1 MANGGTPTVT
11 TQTVRPHADVVA
23 RRMGDAVVLIH
34 LGTNRIYELNATG
47 ARIWELL
54 VEGRSVEEIEKTLS
68 TEFEAGGVD
77 LGAEIARLIDLV
89 RTEKLVDV
97 GHGA

>member
-1 MANGGTPTVT
+1 
-11 TQTVRPHADVVA
+11 
-23 RRMGDAVVLIH
+23 MGDAVVLIH

-54 VEGRSVEEIEKTLS
+54 VEGRSVEEIEEILS
-68 TEFEAGGVD
+68 TEFEAAGVD

>member
-1 MANGGTPTVT
+1 
-11 TQTVRPHADVVA
+11 
-23 RRMGDAVVLIH
+23 MGNAVVLIH

-68 TEFEAGGVD
+68 TEFEAAGVD

>member
-1 MANGGTPTVT
+1 MSAAKP
-11 TQTVRPHADVVA
+11 VRPHDEVVA
-23 RRMGDAVVLIH
+23 RRMGEAVVLIH

-54 VEGRSVEEIEKTLS
+54 AEGRSVEEIEEALS
-68 TEFEAGGVD
+68 TEFEAGSVD
-77 LGAEIARLIDLV
+77 VAAEVERLIELV

-97 GHGA
+97 DHGA

>member
-1 MANGGTPTVT
+1 
-11 TQTVRPHADVVA
+11 
-23 RRMGDAVVLIH
+23 MGQAVVLIH

-54 VEGRSVEEIEKTLS
+54 VEGRSVEEMEEILT
-68 TEFEAGGVD
+68 TEFEADNVD
-77 LGAEIARLIDLV
+77 VGAEIERLIDLV

-97 GHGA
+97 DHGA